1 MSGCPRVQ
9 WDALPTAA
17 KAQILLTIAILEFV
31 GETEQP
37 GMPHYMRGGKPGFS
51 NPNPD
56 PNPGP

>member
-37 GMPHYMRGGKPGFS
+37 GMPHYMRGGKPCYF
-51 NPNPD
+51 
-56 PNPGP
+56 

>member
-37 GMPHYMRGGKPGFS
+37 GMPHYMRGGVS
-51 NPNPD
+51 NPNSD
-56 PNPGP
+56 PNPEP

>member
-37 GMPHYMRGGKPGFS
+37 GMPHYMRGGNFQPE
-51 NPNPD
+51 
-56 PNPGP
+56 PGPEPQDPRP